1 MNGGVGKEVERG
13 GEDGRCNN
21 RGVNIG
27 TVDD

>member
-1 MNGGVGKEVERG
+1 MNGGVGEEEEGV